1 MEALFLL
8 TPPEKLEI
16 RKEQTPR
23 IRSKEIYCRS
33 LKEFDEHCDT
43 KLNVF
48 AVFQV
53 LLEYIGIEF
62 SKQKFT
68 YLIML
73 YFIILVTWLQFETIE
88 QRMFGTEVEEG
99 F

>member
-1 MEALFLL
+1 M
-8 TPPEKLEI
+8 
-16 RKEQTPR
+16 PR
-23 IRSKEIYCRS
+23 IRSKEIYYRS
-33 LKEFDEHCDT
+33 LKEFDEHCDM

-53 LLEYIGIEF
+53 LLEPVGIEF

-68 YLIML
+68 CLIML
-73 YFIILVTWLQFETIE
+73 YFITRVTWLRSETFE
-88 QRMFGTEVEEG
+88 QRMSGTEVEEELYPQEQRSQKP